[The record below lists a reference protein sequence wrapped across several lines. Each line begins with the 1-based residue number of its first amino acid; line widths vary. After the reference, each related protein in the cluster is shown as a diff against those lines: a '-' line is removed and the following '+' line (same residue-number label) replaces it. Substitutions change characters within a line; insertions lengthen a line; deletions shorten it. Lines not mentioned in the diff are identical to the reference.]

1 MYNRQSP
8 SRESMQSP
16 KRPSTS
22 SRAGGLPSGSGGLAA
37 DQDFE
42 NQKLKVE
49 LDHHK
54 NLLIGANEKLT
65 ILNVIKE
72 DLEQHRDMLN
82 NSEYAREDLQQHLD
96 HAVNES
102 QQIATVGAQKHDT
115 IITDNNKLKT
125 DLELADAKIADATS
139 KQEAKFALVRDE
151 HAKKV
156 ESLLKE

>member
-1 MYNRQSP
+1 M
-8 SRESMQSP
+8 
-16 KRPSTS
+16 
-22 SRAGGLPSGSGGLAA
+22 
-37 DQDFE
+37 
-42 NQKLKVE
+42 E